1 MEQQLQTTRN
11 EAQQSYDLLW
21 AGVTAYISSV
31 AHRPLWRTNGKKLS
45 FKPFMDPVNL
55 RDDFRQMI
63 NCRTCADF
71 IRDYGSVSFLNDDLE
86 LVPLLWSA
94 PVPTE
99 WQLVWDA
106 MLAQCKNRTR
116 IRGPLATSD
125 LREILQPVG
134 RWQTVLPQEGKEDQP
149 KVLLGRH
156 EFGGFNHMHFPLY
169 EPSMWGQEFHVSYL
183 NELVDNLMTRAWSQF
198 YTAERLDR
206 DLRKTLRIINGQ
218 PQADKFQG
226 ELRMYRGFINSIATR
241 MTAFPKADRKAVI
254 WSVLAENG
262 AYARQAQQFPGT
274 LAGKLLEMVR
284 QDKSEALVLQFYGRN
299 TDSLHYQR
307 TEKETT
313 TEGET
318 ERFRAFLEQEGFT
331 MEALVARYPTL
342 QDFTEHGVMNRLVMW
357 RPTCLPQVDNPVAP
371 VDVFAAMQGKKPQ
384 PVDVL
389 RTAPKAP
396 AAITLSAK
404 AFVEGV
410 LPQAQ
415 ALRMANRNTYLVF
428 QLVHGQTDTKPILR
442 WDLGEER
449 MPVAPCT
456 WTQAFPLS
464 HVGVPATEDY
474 VYATSVNRV
483 CWCHTGEDVHRM
495 GDGWMVNFNAGP
507 NESNEAF
514 TKTMTGGLFPQTLR
528 NEFHPHRRAAEIFA
542 HHRPVTWEGDV
553 QWSLCVGPNGLN
565 VPFEVYN
572 GEFWTEYR
580 FGSWE

>member
-1 MEQQLQTTRN
+1 MEQQLQPARN

-21 AGVTAYISSV
+21 AGVRAYISSV
-31 AHRPLWRTNGKKLS
+31 AHRPMWRTNGKKMS

-55 RDDFRQMI
+55 RADFLQMI

-94 PVPTE
+94 PVPAE

-106 MLAQCKNRTR
+106 MLAQCKGRNR
-116 IRGPLATSD
+116 IRGPVATSD
-125 LREILQPVG
+125 LREVLEPVG
-134 RWQTVLPQEGKEDQP
+134 RWVAVLPEAGKEDQP

-156 EFGGFNHMHFPLY
+156 EFGGFNHMHLPLY
-169 EPSMWGQEFHVSYL
+169 EASLWARDFHVSYL
-183 NELVDNLMTRAWSQF
+183 NEVVDNLLDRAWNQF

-206 DLRKTLRIINGQ
+206 DLRETLRIIHGK
-218 PQADKFQG
+218 PQAEKFQG

-241 MTAFPKADRKAVI
+241 RADHPKADLKAVI
-254 WSVLAENG
+254 WSVLAEQPG
-262 AYARQAQQFPGT
+262 YIRQAQQFPGT
-274 LAGKLLEMVR
+274 LAGELLEMVR
-284 QDKSEALVLQFYGRN
+284 KGKSESLVLQFYGRS

-318 ERFRAFLEQEGFT
+318 ERFRAFLEQEGYT
-331 MEALVARYPTL
+331 AEALSARFPTL
-342 QDFTEHGVMNRLVMW
+342 QDFTEHGVMSPLVMW
-357 RPTCLPQVDNPVAP
+357 RPTILPQLQEPTAP
-371 VDVFAAMQGKKPQ
+371 VDVFAAMQGKQPK

-396 AAITLSAK
+396 TPITMSAK

-415 ALRMANRNTYLVF
+415 AVRMANRNSFLVF

-442 WDLGEER
+442 WDLGEQR
-449 MPVAPCT
+449 MPVAPVT
-456 WTQAFPLS
+456 WTASFPLS
-464 HVGVPATEDY
+464 QVGVPATEDY
-474 VYATSVNRV
+474 VYATSINRV

-507 NESNEAF
+507 NEVIDVFAKS
-514 TKTMTGGLFPQTLR
+514 MTGGLFPQTLR
-528 NEFHPHRRAAEIFA
+528 NEFHQHRRAAEIYS